1 MTPLGRI
8 YCVAEVAAR
17 LGIGRRKLQDL
28 LADHP
33 HYALNGNRKLF
44 SEDDILSLWDAMRR
58 PVRERHAEFFARTPI
73 VVPVPTAGDPYAS
86 LRTKKRARVSP
97 TRPRAT

>member
-1 MTPLGRI
+1 
-8 YCVAEVAAR
+8 
-17 LGIGRRKLQDL
+17 
-28 LADHP
+28 
-33 HYALNGNRKLF
+33 
-44 SEDDILSLWDAMRR
+44 MRR